1 MTQLITAGGFGFV
14 LGFLVA
20 FLWLRRVTRIAERA
34 YQLATTEM
42 RAMYEQRNDGS
53 TSNG

>member
-1 MTQLITAGGFGFV
+1 MAELLAAGGAGFA

-34 YQLATTEM
+34 YQLTTAEM
-42 RAMYEQRNDGS
+42 RALYQQRIDIPAKR
-53 TSNG
+53 